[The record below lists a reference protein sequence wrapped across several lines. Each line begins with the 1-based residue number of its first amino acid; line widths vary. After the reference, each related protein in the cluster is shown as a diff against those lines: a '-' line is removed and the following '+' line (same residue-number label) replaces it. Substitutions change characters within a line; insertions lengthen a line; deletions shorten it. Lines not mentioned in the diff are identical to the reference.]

1 MPFSTILVGLVILFV
16 IATVPVWPYS
26 RSWGLWP
33 SGVLGLLAVAIGGY
47 LVMG

>member
-1 MPFSTILVGLVILFV
+1 MPFSTILVFLVILFV

-26 RSWGLWP
+26 RTWGFWP
-33 SGVLGLLAVAIGGY
+33 SGVLALIGVAIGGY

>member
-1 MPFSTILVGLVILFV
+1 MPFSTILVLLVILFV

-26 RSWGLWP
+26 RTWGFWP
-33 SGVLGLLAVAIGGY
+33 SGVLGLAGMALAGY